1 MINKALKTN
10 LLNIDL
16 ILEKAKISEGFRIGD
31 FGCGRGGHFA
41 FLSADMVGKKGMVYA
56 VDIMK
61 NNLSLIAK
69 EAKELNIHQITTVW
83 SDIETYGSTRIEKG
97 SLDVIFLVNILH
109 ESPKPLNIIKES
121 LRLLKKTGRVVIV
134 DWKKI
139 SSPIGPELS
148 TRINK
153 ETLVSAVS
161 KLGLSLEEEFEA
173 GKYHFGL
180 TFIKI

>member
-16 ILEKAKISEGFRIGD
+16 ILEKAKISEGFKIGD
-31 FGCGRGGHFA
+31 LGCGRGGHFT
-41 FLSADMVGKKGMVYA
+41 FLSADLVGKKGLVYA

-61 NNLSLIAK
+61 NNLAIIAK
-69 EAKELNIHQITTVW
+69 EAKELNMPQIVPIW
-83 SDIETYGSTRIEKG
+83 SDIETYGGTKIEKE
-97 SLDVIFLVNILH
+97 SLDVVFLVNILH
-109 ESPKPLNIIKES
+109 ESTKPLNIIKES
-121 LRLLKKTGRVVIV
+121 LRLLKKSGKVVIV

-148 TRINK
+148 TRLNK
-153 ETLVSAVS
+153 ETLISAVN
-161 KLGLSLEEEFEA
+161 KIGLSLEEEFEA

-180 TFIKI
+180 VFIKI

>member
-1 MINKALKTN
+1 MINKVLKTN

-31 FGCGRGGHFA
+31 LGCGRGGHFT
-41 FLSADMVGKKGMVYA
+41 FLSADLVGKKGLVYA

-61 NNLSLIAK
+61 NNLALIAK
-69 EAKELNIHQITTVW
+69 EAKELNIPQIIPIW
-83 SDIETYGSTRIEKG
+83 SDVETYGVTKIDKE
-97 SLDVIFLVNILH
+97 SLDVVFLVNVLH
-109 ESPKPLNIIKES
+109 ESSKPLNIIKES
-121 LRLLKKTGRVVIV
+121 LRLLKKTGKLVIV

-148 TRINK
+148 ARLNK
-153 ETLVSAVS
+153 ETLISTAL
-161 KLGLSLEEEFEA
+161 KNGLSLEEEFEA

-180 TFIKI
+180 IFTKI